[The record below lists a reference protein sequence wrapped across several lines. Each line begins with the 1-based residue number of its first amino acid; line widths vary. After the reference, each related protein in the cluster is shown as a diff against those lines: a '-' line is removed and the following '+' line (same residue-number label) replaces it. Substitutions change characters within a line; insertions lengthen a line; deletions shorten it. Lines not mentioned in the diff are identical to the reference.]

1 MSSCEFWEIL
11 RNSFFKRLLMLLT
24 FVVLRYRSSRSQMF
38 FKIGFLKTFA
48 NFIEKKTVLESL
60 FNKVAGLRV
69 SNFVKKRLQY

>member
-1 MSSCEFWEIL
+1 
-11 RNSFFKRLLMLLT
+11 MLLT
-24 FVVLRYRSSRSQMF
+24 FVVLRYRNSRSQMF

-48 NFIEKKTVLESL
+48 NLIEKKTVLESL

>member
-11 RNSFFKRLLMLLT
+11 HNSFFKQLLMLLT
-24 FVVLRYRSSRSQMF
+24 FVVLRYRNSRSQMF